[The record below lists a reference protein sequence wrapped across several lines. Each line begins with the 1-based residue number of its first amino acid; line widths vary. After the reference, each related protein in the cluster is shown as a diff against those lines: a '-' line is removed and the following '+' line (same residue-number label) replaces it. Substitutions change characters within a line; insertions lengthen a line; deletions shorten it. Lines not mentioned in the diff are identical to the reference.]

1 MFEGDQ
7 EIFVELLLLATG
19 LVLEGLALGDGVV
32 LLGVARGDLLAI
44 NAAFENFHSRRIFGG
59 DFGQG
64 NQLLGQ
70 VGDEGGLDEG
80 GLDQL
85 LEDRCGDFEVLV
97 AYGDVSLRS
106 STARRRRSSGDTMN
120 QSSPAF
126 SRTKSL

>member
-19 LVLEGLALGDGVV
+19 LMLEGLALGDGIV
-32 LLGVARGDLLAI
+32 LLGVAWGDLLAV

-59 DFGQG
+59 NFGQG

-85 LEDRCGDFEVLV
+85 LEDRGGDFEVLV
-97 AYGDVSLRS
+97 AYGDVTRKLEVFDGT
-106 STARRRRSSGDTMN
+106 STAFFGRHHEPIVSGLF
-120 QSSPAF
+120 AH
-126 SRTKSL
+126 